1 MDMDTI
7 TQEIKFAIDFCLL
20 VVANHWNL
28 RLFFCLSSAD
38 KITKYEKG
46 ETMRLMCTARVG
58 RTKIGIWVFFCA

>member
-28 RLFFCLSSAD
+28 GLFFCLSSAD

-46 ETMRLMCTARVG
+46 LWDRCVQQG
-58 RTKIGIWVFFCA
+58 

>member
-28 RLFFCLSSAD
+28 GLFFCLSSAD

-46 ETMRLMCTARVG
+46 ETMGSMCTARKDNNWNLG
-58 RTKIGIWVFFCA
+58 FLLRMR